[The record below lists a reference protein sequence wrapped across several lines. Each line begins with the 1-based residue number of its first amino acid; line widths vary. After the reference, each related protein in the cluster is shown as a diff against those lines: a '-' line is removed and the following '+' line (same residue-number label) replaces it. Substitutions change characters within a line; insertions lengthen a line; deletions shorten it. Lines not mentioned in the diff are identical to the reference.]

1 MKLSILGSNSAGNC
15 YIIQN
20 EKEALILECG
30 IKFADVQKA
39 LGFNLD
45 KVVGALISHEHGD
58 HCKFIG
64 DFINKRIPV
73 YASAGTFEAKNI
85 KSNNILKV
93 NTAKKIGRF
102 TVIPFDLKHDCAE
115 PVGFYIQH
123 PEAGN
128 IVFAT
133 DTYYLPFTFP
143 NVNHWMI
150 ECNYRKDILDRSG
163 IDPKRRSRLLESHM
177 SFATCMDALK
187 SNDLTMTRNIILI
200 HLSDGNSNARE
211 FKQDIQKAFG
221 KTTFAAAGGME
232 VSLTEVPF

>member
-30 IKFADVQKA
+30 IKFSEVQKA
-39 LGFNLD
+39 LGFNLN
-45 KVVGALISHEHGD
+45 KVVGAVISHEHGD

-73 YASAGTFEAKNI
+73 YASTGTFEVKNI
-85 KSNNILKV
+85 KSNNILKA

-115 PVGFYIQH
+115 PIGFYIQH

-133 DTYYLPFTFP
+133 DTYFLPFTFP

-150 ECNYRKDILDRSG
+150 ECNYRKDILDKSNL
-163 IDPKRRSRLLESHM
+163 DPKRRARLLESHM
-177 SFATCMDALK
+177 SFNTCKDAL
-187 SNDLTMTRNIILI
+187 SANDLSKTRNIILI

-211 FKQDIQKAFG
+211 FQNDIEKAFG
-221 KTTFAAAGGME
+221 KTTYVADKGME
-232 VSLTEVPF
+232 INLSKNPF